1 MSTPSTPCEYS
12 AYHKGFKDRS
22 AVQSV
27 HSAAV
32 VRMRADQIRTAM
44 VCRGVRHCGA
54 TLYAVPRVSTVAL
67 SQAFETRWAAGTVIG
82 WEEEKVPKTAP
93 PSSLTT

>member
-1 MSTPSTPCEYS
+1 MSTLHTPCEYS
-12 AYHKGFKDRS
+12 AYHKGFEDRS

-27 HSAAV
+27 HSTAV

-44 VCRGVRHCGA
+44 ACRGVRHCGA
-54 TLYAVPRVSTVAL
+54 TLYAMPRVSTVAL

-82 WEEEKVPKTAP
+82 WEEEKVPKTAQ
-93 PSSLTT
+93 